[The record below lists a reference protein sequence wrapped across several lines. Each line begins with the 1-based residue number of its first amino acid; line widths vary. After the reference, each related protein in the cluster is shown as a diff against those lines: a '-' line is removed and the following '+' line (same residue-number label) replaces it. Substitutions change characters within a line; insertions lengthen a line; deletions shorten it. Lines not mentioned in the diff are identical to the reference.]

1 MQDEAAPPGPEQDG
15 QFPRWLFWLGIILL
29 VLLLVVLAIWTQR
42 TPIADNLISREL
54 VKRNISARYDIAEIG
69 LRTQRLENLTL
80 GNPEQP
86 DLSAAW
92 VEVDISAM
100 GFTPRV
106 TAVRAGGVRLRGRI
120 VDGKLLLGEIDK
132 FRDPDSTAP
141 FNLPDIKLSLQDAR
155 MRREDRKSV
164 VSGKSVSVRVDLGG
178 RSIIQKTQLM
188 KQQTT

>member
-29 VLLLVVLAIWTQR
+29 VLLLVVLAVWTQR

-86 DLSAAW
+86 DLSAEIGRATCR
-92 VEVDISAM
+92 E
-100 GFTPRV
+100 RV
-106 TAVRAGGVRLRGRI
+106 C
-120 VDGKLLLGEIDK
+120 
-132 FRDPDSTAP
+132 
-141 FNLPDIKLSLQDAR
+141 Q
-155 MRREDRKSV
+155 
-164 VSGKSVSVRVDLGG
+164 
-178 RSIIQKTQLM
+178 
-188 KQQTT
+188 

>member
-1 MQDEAAPPGPEQDG
+1 M
-15 QFPRWLFWLGIILL
+15 
-29 VLLLVVLAIWTQR
+29 
-42 TPIADNLISREL
+42 LISDWSSDVCSSDLL

-86 DLSAAW
+86 DLSADW

-132 FRDPDSTAP
+132 FRDPESTEP
-141 FNLPDIKLSLQDAR
+141 FDRSEE
-155 MRREDRKSV
+155 RRVGNEC
-164 VSGKSVSVRVDLGG
+164 VSRC
-178 RSIIQKTQLM
+178 RSRW
-188 KQQTT
+188 

>member
-29 VLLLVVLAIWTQR
+29 VLLLVVLAVWTQR

-69 LRTQRLENLTL
+69 LRTQRMENLTL

-86 DLSAAW
+86 DLSADW
-92 VEVDISAM
+92 VEVDNSDM

-106 TAVRAGGVRLRGRI
+106 TAVCAGGVRLRGRI
-120 VDGKLLLGEIDK
+120 VDGKLLLGERDK
-132 FRDPDSTAP
+132 FRDPESTEP
-141 FNLPDIKLSLQDAR
+141 FKLPDIKTSLQ
-155 MRREDRKSV
+155 EEI
-164 VSGKSVSVRVDLGG
+164 G
-178 RSIIQKTQLM
+178 RAHV
-188 KQQTT
+188 

>member
-1 MQDEAAPPGPEQDG
+1 M
-15 QFPRWLFWLGIILL
+15 R
-29 VLLLVVLAIWTQR
+29 
-42 TPIADNLISREL
+42 ISDWSSDVCSSDL
-54 VKRNISARYDIAEIG
+54 IAEIG

-86 DLSAAW
+86 DLSADW

-132 FRDPDSTAP
+132 FRDPESTAP
-141 FNLPDIKLSLQDAR
+141 FNLPDIQLSLKR
-155 MRREDRKSV
+155 SEDHTSE
-164 VSGKSVSVRVDLGG
+164 LQ
-178 RSIIQKTQLM
+178 SILRIA
-188 KQQTT
+188 

>member
-29 VLLLVVLAIWTQR
+29 VLLLVVLAVWTQR

-86 DLSAAW
+86 DLSADW
-92 VEVDISAM
+92 RSEEHTSEIQSLMRISYA
-100 GFTPRV
+100 GFCLKKKKYHIT
-106 TAVRAGGVRLRGRI
+106 
-120 VDGKLLLGEIDK
+120 
-132 FRDPDSTAP
+132 
-141 FNLPDIKLSLQDAR
+141 
-155 MRREDRKSV
+155 
-164 VSGKSVSVRVDLGG
+164 
-178 RSIIQKTQLM
+178 
-188 KQQTT
+188 